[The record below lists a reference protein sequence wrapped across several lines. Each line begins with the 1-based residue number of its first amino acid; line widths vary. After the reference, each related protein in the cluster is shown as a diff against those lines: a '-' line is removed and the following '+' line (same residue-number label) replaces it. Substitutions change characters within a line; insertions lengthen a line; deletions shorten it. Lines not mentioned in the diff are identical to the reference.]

1 MPSNPTSPS
10 SNPRR
15 SIPLL
20 PVLVLAAAGT
30 GVFAEET
37 TSGQT
42 TALSFADFF
51 EAGSLRLVPSA
62 TLLGLSGRRVR
73 LVGFMARIESPRP
86 GSFYLCPR
94 PTFVDEEG
102 AGTADLPPEAVA
114 VTVPGAEA
122 RVLAYAP
129 GRIEVAGVLDV
140 GYHEGGDGAVS
151 WIRLTADVPSDR
163 KEK

>member
-1 MPSNPTSPS
+1 MPSNPTRS
-10 SNPRR
+10 SSHPRR
-15 SIPLL
+15 SLPLL
-20 PVLVLAAAGT
+20 AVLVLAAVGAS
-30 GVFAEET
+30 VRAEET
-37 TSGQT
+37 TSDPT

-51 EAGSLRLVPSA
+51 EAGSPRLVPSA
-62 TLLGLSGRRVR
+62 RLLGLNGRRVR
-73 LVGFMARIESPRP
+73 LLGFMVRIESPRP

-102 AGTADLPPEAVA
+102 GGTADLPPEAVA

-122 RVLAYAP
+122 RVVRYAP
-129 GRIEVAGVLDV
+129 GRIEVTGLLDV
-140 GYHEGGDGAVS
+140 GYHEGGAGAVS